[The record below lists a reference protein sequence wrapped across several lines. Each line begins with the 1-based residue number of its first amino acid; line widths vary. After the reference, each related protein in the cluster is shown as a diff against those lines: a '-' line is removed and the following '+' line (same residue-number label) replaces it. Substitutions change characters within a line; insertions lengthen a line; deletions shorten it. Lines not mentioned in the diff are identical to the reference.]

1 MRFPALAACQVRWQ
15 LTPDEESMVPA
26 TSAAPEVDGFA
37 AITVHDEAGE
47 GPDDSQRAAY
57 RFLMQNE
64 DQVASNVLS
73 GLVRYVRLSLAGSPF
88 QPHVERLGL
97 LSVDGI
103 RDLVEL
109 VRIGFLKQD
118 KDNEGY
124 VTVEIG
130 CDWDEEHGIS
140 VLLHHGRVL
149 ATSVGCDFSHRGST
163 ENLEATAQKCR
174 EAVDRALEPDHL
186 PHKLVRVPDELY
198 QRLKELAE
206 RNDCPLSREVK
217 RALEAHLRR
226 EGEGQQ
232 S

>member
-1 MRFPALAACQVRWQ
+1 MRFPALVACQVRWQ

-73 GLVRYVRLSLAGSPF
+73 GLVRYARLSLGGSPF

-109 VRIGFLKQD
+109 VRIGFLKQA

-140 VLLHHGRVL
+140 VLLHHGRVV
-149 ATSVGCDFSHRGST
+149 AISVGCDFSHRGST
-163 ENLEATAQKCR
+163 ENLEAHAQICR
-174 EAVDRALEPDHL
+174 EAVDRALGPDGHG
-186 PHKLVRVPDELY
+186 R
-198 QRLKELAE
+198 AE
-206 RNDCPLSREVK
+206 
-217 RALEAHLRR
+217 
-226 EGEGQQ
+226 
-232 S
+232 